1 VTAHLEATS
10 AGVAVQLGTALL
22 RGRFADGSPEWH
34 EARTSVIGGS
44 EVGSIMGVNSFE
56 SRYVLWYRKAG
67 FLGKTEEIANP
78 LFEWGH
84 RLEPVVAEKFADMHP
99 EFDVQVSGSW
109 VHKDRP
115 WHGANPD
122 RLLAGKA
129 FYLDED
135 GNECAVILDV
145 EAVLEI
151 KTSMSGY
158 GWENDMCPVKYVLQ
172 LRWYME
178 AFGLDYGYLVVL
190 ASLGDYREF
199 LVPRDVAKPV
209 ISMQT
214 GNEEW
219 YSAGGQ
225 EMLDAVEE
233 FYLSLPGKLT
243 AEGTPPPIDGGTD
256 TYELIRERH
265 PDISNSDVEVTR
277 ELADQLKAALAAEKA
292 AIAEAQR
299 MKNVM
304 LDTMGK
310 NRRAV
315 IPTDDPKKPIVVA
328 RRQSKQGGKP
338 YLLTL

>member
-1 VTAHLEATS
+1 MTAPAEE
-10 AGVAVQLGTALL
+10 AVQLGTALL

-34 EARTSVIGGS
+34 EARASVIGGS

-67 FLGKTEEIANP
+67 YLGKTEEVANP

-109 VHKDRP
+109 VHQDRP

-122 RLLAGKA
+122 RLLAYKLQ
-129 FYLDED
+129 YIDED
-135 GNECAVILDV
+135 GNELADVMEV

-158 GWENDMCPVKYVLQ
+158 GWENDMCPIKYVLQ

-178 AFGLDYGYLVVL
+178 CFGVDYGYLVVL

-199 LVPRDVAKPV
+199 LVPRDITKPV
-209 ISMQT
+209 VSMQT
-214 GNEEW
+214 GNQEW

-225 EMLDAVEE
+225 EMLTEVEE

-243 AEGTPPPIDGGTD
+243 PEGTPPPIDGGTD

-265 PDISNSDVEVTR
+265 PDITNADVEVTQAMAD
-277 ELADQLKAALAAEKA
+277 ELRYALEAENA
-292 AIAEAQR
+292 AILEAQR
-299 MKNVM
+299 MKNIV
-304 LDTMGK
+304 LEAMGK
-310 NRRAV
+310 GRRAV
-315 IPTDDPKKPIVVA
+315 IPTGDPKKPHVVA
-328 RRQSKQGGKP
+328 RRQSKKGGKP
-338 YLLTL
+338 YLVTV

>member
-1 VTAHLEATS
+1 VTEA
-10 AGVAVQLGTALL
+10 AVGEAVQLGTALL

-34 EARTSVIGGS
+34 EARRSVIGGS

-67 FLGKTEEIANP
+67 YLGQAEEIANP

-109 VHKDRP
+109 VHQDRP

-122 RLLAGKA
+122 RLLAVRYQYDDWDGKPA
-129 FYLDED
+129 FET
-135 GNECAVILDV
+135 LDV

-178 AFGLDYGYLVVL
+178 CFGLDYGYLVVL

-199 LVPRDVAKPV
+199 LVPREVTKPV
-209 ISMQT
+209 VSMQT
-214 GNEEW
+214 GAEEW

-233 FYLSLPGKLT
+233 FYLSLPGQLT
-243 AEGTPPPIDGGTD
+243 VEGTPPPIDGGTD

-265 PDISNSDVEVTR
+265 PDIANTDIEVTR
-277 ELADQLKAALAAEKA
+277 ELADQLKAALEAEKA
-292 AIAEAQR
+292 AAAEARR

-304 LDTMGK
+304 LELMGK

-315 IPTDDPKKPIVVA
+315 IPTSDPKKPYVVA

-338 YLLTL
+338 YLLTT

>member
-1 VTAHLEATS
+1 MS
-10 AGVAVQLGTALL
+10 AGAAVATLGTAVL
-22 RGRFADGSPEWH
+22 RGRYVDGSPEWH
-34 EARTSVIGGS
+34 AARSGVIGGS
-44 EVGSIMGVNSFE
+44 EVGSIMGVNAFE

-67 FLGKTEEIANP
+67 FLAAPEEVENP

-109 VHKDRP
+109 VHQDRP

-122 RLLAGKA
+122 RLLAGK
-129 FYLDED
+129 YTYVDDL

-178 AFGLDYGYLVVL
+178 CFGLEYGYLVVL

-199 LVPRDVAKPV
+199 LVPRDVSKPV
-209 ISMQT
+209 VSMQT

-225 EMLDAVEE
+225 EMLEAVEE
-233 FYLSLPGKLT
+233 FYLSLPGQLT

-265 PDISNSDVEVTR
+265 PDIVNSDIEVSQ
-277 ELADQLKAALAAEKA
+277 ELADQLREALAAEKA
-292 AIAEAQR
+292 AVAEAQR
-299 MKNVM
+299 MKNIM
-304 LDTMGK
+304 LDHMGK

-315 IPTDDPKKPIVVA
+315 IPTGDPKKPAVVA

-338 YLLTL
+338 YLLVTP